1 MKNRI
6 TSPLLLLTLLAVLA
20 AAAQNSF
27 AQQKREIILRLHG
40 SNTIGAKLA
49 PDLAKAFLKKSGADA
64 VKQVDLTPGTEM
76 DVEGFFAATGT
87 TQVIE
92 IRAHGSTTAFE
103 GLKKKQCDIGM
114 ASRKIK
120 DSEVQELAS
129 LGDMTSIDNE
139 HVLAMDGVAVIV
151 NTANAAVSKLKFS
164 QVADLLSGAVKDWS
178 AVSWGNGEVNIHARD
193 ENSGTHD
200 TIKGI
205 VLDKKKISAAAKRWE
220 SNEMLSDA
228 VNADEKAFGYCGMP
242 YVKGNKALEISDGG
256 LYVQPSALTVGTEDY
271 PLSRRLYLYTPTVQ
285 KNRHA
290 QSFVEFALNSE
301 GQALVGQ
308 HKFVPLTVS
317 AGEHKVMLT
326 RGVNENFKTLYKY
339 MVAVREAKRLSANFR
354 FKGESLELDN
364 KALRDVKRMAAFLA
378 DTKAKQIIL
387 TGFSDRKEDA
397 ARAAEGSFDSN
408 YGKSLELSCQ
418 RAEAVKEAL
427 SARGIKVTDLLCLG
441 SEMPIASNATE
452 AGREKNRR
460 VEVWI
465 R

>member
-49 PDLAKAFLKKSGADA
+49 PDLAKAFLKKLGADA
-64 VKQVDLTPGTEM
+64 VKQVDLTPGTET

-129 LGDMTSIDNE
+129 LGDMTSIDSE

-178 AVSWGNGEVNIHARD
+178 AVSWGDGAVNIHARD

-200 TIKGI
+200 TVKGI

-228 VNADEKAFGYCGMP
+228 VSADEKAFGYCGMP

-256 LYVQPSALTVGTEDY
+256 LYVKPSALTVGTEDY
-271 PLSRRLYLYTPTVQ
+271 PLSRRLYLYIPAVQ

-317 AGEHKVMLT
+317 AGEHKVT
-326 RGVNENFKTLYKY
+326 ITPGVNENFKTLYKY
-339 MVAVREAKRLSANFR
+339 MVAVRGAKRLSANFR
-354 FKGESLELDN
+354 FKGETFELDN

-378 DTKAKQIIL
+378 DTKAEQILL
-387 TGFSDRKEDA
+387 TGFSDRQEDA
-397 ARAAEGSFDSN
+397 ARAVEGAFDSN

-441 SEMPIASNATE
+441 SEMPIASNAT
-452 AGREKNRR
+452 APGREKNRR